1 MAKKRNTIE
10 DYLDELYRRGM
21 AGDEEAQL
29 EYIRFFVTETNLPL
43 PDEAK
48 VWLVTLAEKG
58 DALARRCYFA
68 WAMSGDEGNFDWL
81 KLEQWALELAETAP
95 GDAYCML
102 GMLYEAGLPGFE
114 DDKVAEA
121 HYRKAIEAGNEGC
134 AFYLARVLLGH
145 EESVS
150 YEEVRDLL
158 ERAERVNPS
167 APVYDLL
174 GSVCQELGDDAAAVK
189 CFQKLHRLNPADA
202 ECCMELARHY
212 ATGAG
217 VSRIDHEIALRYFQ
231 KAANLGDAEGTL
243 MVGLSYYDGVGTR
256 RNYKRAVDY
265 FQRALEMGEM
275 RVLPQ
280 LGSCYYYGE
289 GVRPDLAK
297 AEELWQR
304 GVELKDAFCCA
315 LLAVRYLENED
326 KGPDVERVQ
335 EYQRLAR
342 EYVEEGD
349 SHVVGCIA
357 TTQQMLDKLMQSE
370 E

>member
-21 AGDEEAQL
+21 AGDEGAQL
-29 EYIRFFVTETNLPL
+29 EYIQFYVTETELPL

-58 DALARRCYFA
+58 DAQARRCYFA

-102 GMLYEAGLPGFE
+102 GMLYEEGLPGFT
-114 DDKVAEA
+114 DDKVAEG

-174 GSVCQELGDDAAAVK
+174 GSVYQELGEDAAAVK

-231 KAANLGDAEGTL
+231 KAANLGDAEGTF

-275 RVLPQ
+275 RVLPY

-289 GVRPDLAK
+289 GVRADLQK

-342 EYVEEGD
+342 EYAEEGD

-357 TTQQMLDKLMQSE
+357 TTQQMLDKLM
-370 E
+370 

>member
-1 MAKKRNTIE
+1 
-10 DYLDELYRRGM
+10 
-21 AGDEEAQL
+21 
-29 EYIRFFVTETNLPL
+29 
-43 PDEAK
+43 
-48 VWLVTLAEKG
+48 
-58 DALARRCYFA
+58 
-68 WAMSGDEGNFDWL
+68 
-81 KLEQWALELAETAP
+81 
-95 GDAYCML
+95 ML
-102 GMLYEAGLPGFE
+102 GMLYEPGLPGFD

-121 HYRKAIEAGNEGC
+121 HYRKSLECGNEGC
-134 AFYLARVLLGH
+134 AFYLARVLLGR
-145 EESVS
+145 EEDETP
-150 YEEVRDLL
+150 YAEVRELL

-174 GSVCQELGDDAAAVK
+174 GTVCQELGDDAAAVK
-189 CFQKLHRLNPADA
+189 CFQKLHRLEPDDA

-231 KAANLGDAEGTL
+231 KAANLGDAEGTF

-289 GVRPDLAK
+289 GVRADLQK

-326 KGPDVERVQ
+326 KGPDVERVK

-349 SHVVGCIA
+349 SHVEGCIA
-357 TTQQMLDKLMQSE
+357 TTQQLLDSLLSPAE
-370 E
+370 